1 MCCALKSI
9 EQEIRREWTEHIL
22 PFWAGLRDDRHGG
35 YYGEVSVD
43 LQTDT
48 LAPKGGIAT
57 ARQLWSFSAAYRVTG
72 EEVWASHAKHA
83 YSFLKDRLIDREHGG
98 MYWMV
103 DHEGQPLDTRKH
115 VYAQSFA
122 VYSLSEYSR
131 ATGDAE
137 ALELARELFGL
148 IEEKGYDT
156 GIQAYKEEFD
166 REWNEQP
173 NEKLSENGLNAD
185 ITMNTTI
192 HVLEAYTTLYRVWPD
207 SRVRSALENLLSML
221 YNRIYDPEKKRLNVF
236 FDRSWNSLL
245 DLTSFGHD
253 IEASWL
259 IDDAMKAIGSDHADY
274 AKMVV
279 DIAYQIADT
288 AVSDDG
294 SLMNEQHGDRTD
306 DTRIWWVQAESMVGF
321 YNAYQRTGDT
331 RFLDLIDR
339 MWTYTKT
346 HIIDPRGGGEWYW
359 SVQADGRPDRRE
371 IAGPWKC
378 PYHNSRFCI
387 EMIERMNEA

>member
-1 MCCALKSI
+1 MKSI

-35 YYGEVSVD
+35 YYGEVSVE

-72 EEVWASHAKHA
+72 EERWASHAKHA

-166 REWNEQP
+166 REWHEQP
-173 NEKLSENGLNAD
+173 NEMLSENGLNAD

-207 SRVRSALENLLSML
+207 PRVRSALENLLSML
-221 YNRIYDPEKKRLNVF
+221 YHRIYDPEKKRLNVF

-288 AVSDDG
+288 AVSEDG
-294 SLMNEQHGDRTD
+294 SLMNEQHGDRID

-359 SVQADGRPDRRE
+359 SVQADGQPDRRE

>member
-1 MCCALKSI
+1 MKSI
-9 EQEIRREWTEHIL
+9 EQEIRMEWTEHIL

-48 LAPKGGIAT
+48 QAPKGGIAT

-72 EEVWASHAKHA
+72 DEIWASHAKHA
-83 YSFLKDRLIDREHGG
+83 YSFLKDRLIDREYGG
-98 MYWMV
+98 IYWMV

-166 REWNEQP
+166 REWHEQP
-173 NEKLSENGLNAD
+173 NEMLSENGINAD

-192 HVLEAYTTLYRVWPD
+192 HVLEGYTTLYRVWPD
-207 SRVRSALENLLSML
+207 PRVRSALENLLSML

-288 AVSDDG
+288 AVSEDG
-294 SLMNEQHGDRTD
+294 SLMNEQHGDRID

-346 HIIDPRGGGEWYW
+346 HIIDSRGGGEWYW
-359 SVQADGRPDRRE
+359 SVQADGQPDRRE

-387 EMIERMNEA
+387 EIIERMNEA

>member
-1 MCCALKSI
+1 MKSI
-9 EQEIRREWTEHIL
+9 EQEIHREWTEHIL

-83 YSFLKDRLIDREHGG
+83 YSFLKDQLIDREHGG

-131 ATGDAE
+131 ATGDAG
-137 ALELARELFGL
+137 ALGLARELFGL

-166 REWNEQP
+166 REWHEQP
-173 NEKLSENGLNAD
+173 NEMLSENGLNAD

-207 SRVRSALENLLSML
+207 PRVRSALENLLSML

-288 AVSDDG
+288 AVSEDG
-294 SLMNEQHGDRTD
+294 SLMNEQHGDRID

-346 HIIDPRGGGEWYW
+346 HIVDARGGGEWYW
-359 SVQADGRPDRRE
+359 SVQANGQPDDRE

>member
-1 MCCALKSI
+1 MKSI

-48 LAPKGGIAT
+48 QAPKGGIAT

-72 EEVWASHAKHA
+72 DEIWASHAKHA
-83 YSFLKDRLIDREHGG
+83 YSFLKDRLIDRDHGG

-166 REWNEQP
+166 REWHERTNEM
-173 NEKLSENGLNAD
+173 LSENGINAD

-192 HVLEAYTTLYRVWPD
+192 HVLEAYTTLYRAWPD
-207 SRVRSALENLLSML
+207 PRVRSALENLLSML

-259 IDDAMKAIGSDHADY
+259 IDDAMKVIGSDHADY

-288 AVSDDG
+288 AVSEDG
-294 SLMNEQHGDRTD
+294 SLMNEQDGDRID

-331 RFLDLIDR
+331 RFLDMIDR

-346 HIIDPRGGGEWYW
+346 HIIDSRGGGEWYW
-359 SVQADGRPDRRE
+359 SVQADGQPDRRE

>member
-1 MCCALKSI
+1 MKSI
-9 EQEIRREWTEHIL
+9 EQEIRREWTDHIL

-72 EEVWASHAKHA
+72 EKVWASHAKHA
-83 YSFLKDRLIDREHGG
+83 YSFLKDRLIDRERGG

-148 IEEKGYDT
+148 IEEKGYNT

-173 NEKLSENGLNAD
+173 NEMLSENGLNAD

-207 SRVRSALENLLSML
+207 PRVRSALENLLSML

-288 AVSDDG
+288 AVSEDG
-294 SLMNEQHGDRTD
+294 SLMNEQHGDRID

-346 HIIDPRGGGEWYW
+346 HIIDSRGGGEWYW
-359 SVQADGRPDRRE
+359 SVQADGQPDRRE

>member
-1 MCCALKSI
+1 MKSI

-83 YSFLKDRLIDREHGG
+83 YSFLKNRLIDREHGG

-122 VYSLSEYSR
+122 VYSFSEYSR

-137 ALELARELFGL
+137 ALELARELFRL

-166 REWNEQP
+166 REWHEQP
-173 NEKLSENGLNAD
+173 NEMLSENGINAD

-207 SRVRSALENLLSML
+207 PRVRSALENLLSML

-288 AVSDDG
+288 AVSEDG
-294 SLMNEQHGDRTD
+294 SLMNEQHGDRID

-359 SVQADGRPDRRE
+359 SVQADGQPDRRE